1 MRWTHSIFL
10 SAVVVFAGLSL
21 AADNQQSA
29 STAIP
34 CLSPDASG
42 ASCNSSARDLK
53 VASVAFAKGLKFQK
67 AKMNDEAFEE
77 FRIASQFSPK
87 NLEYATARELARQQ
101 LVSSRIQQGNTE
113 LLRDHQVEALSAFRN
128 ALQLDPNNQ
137 FAQQRMQ
144 EVLDEWAPK
153 LSAHAQ
159 VVEDEQEIHLAPAEG
174 KFDFHFRGDSRQLL
188 NQVASK
194 FGVAASLD
202 ESVVSRPVRF
212 NIDAVDFFTAMRI
225 AGEGTHTF
233 WTAIGEKQ
241 VLIAND
247 TPENHRQFDR
257 MGLRTFYLPGVT
269 APTDVTDVMNLLR
282 NLFDIRFVNP
292 QLQAGTLAVR
302 APRAILDAATRFI
315 ENLPNSR
322 PQLMLDVHIYQISHT
337 FARDLGLQIPTQ
349 FNLFN
354 IPAGALAA
362 LGGQSI
368 QSLVNQLISNG
379 GINQANSQSISSLL
393 AQLQGQQNSIFSQPL
408 ATFGGGLTLS
418 GLSLGTLGATAS
430 LNESSVRSLEHA
442 TLRVSQGNDASFR
455 LGTRFPVLNA
465 TYAPVFNT
473 AAISRVLQDNSF
485 QAAFPSF
492 TYEDIGLNIK
502 AKPMVSGNS
511 DVNLQLEIQLRTL
524 TGQSINGVPVI
535 SNREFKGGITL
546 MDSEPAVVAGSV
558 SRSEI
563 RSLSGLPGLGF
574 IPILNKAFTKNS
586 KQLEDD
592 ELLVVITP
600 RVISNEA
607 RNSDYEV
614 WMGK

>member
-1 MRWTHSIFL
+1 
-10 SAVVVFAGLSL
+10 
-21 AADNQQSA
+21 
-29 STAIP
+29 
-34 CLSPDASG
+34 
-42 ASCNSSARDLK
+42 
-53 VASVAFAKGLKFQK
+53 
-67 AKMNDEAFEE
+67 
-77 FRIASQFSPK
+77 
-87 NLEYATARELARQQ
+87 
-101 LVSSRIQQGNTE
+101 
-113 LLRDHQVEALSAFRN
+113 
-128 ALQLDPNNQ
+128 
-137 FAQQRMQ
+137 
-144 EVLDEWAPK
+144 
-153 LSAHAQ
+153 
-159 VVEDEQEIHLAPAEG
+159 
-174 KFDFHFRGDSRQLL
+174 
-188 NQVASK
+188 
-194 FGVAASLD
+194 
-202 ESVVSRPVRF
+202 
-212 NIDAVDFFTAMRI
+212 
-225 AGEGTHTF
+225 
-233 WTAIGEKQ
+233 
-241 VLIAND
+241 
-247 TPENHRQFDR
+247 
-257 MGLRTFYLPGVT
+257 
-269 APTDVTDVMNLLR
+269 
-282 NLFDIRFVNP
+282 
-292 QLQAGTLAVR
+292 
-302 APRAILDAATRFI
+302 
-315 ENLPNSR
+315 
-322 PQLMLDVHIYQISHT
+322 MLDVHIYQVSHT

-418 GLSLGTLGATAS
+418 GLSLGTLGATAA

-546 MDSEPAVVAGSV
+546 MDSEPAVIAGSV
-558 SRSEI
+558 SHREI

-574 IPILNKAFTKNS
+574 IPLLNKALTRNS

-600 RVISNEA
+600 RVVSNEA
-607 RNSDYEV
+607 KNSDYEV